1 MIHIFGF
8 LVMGLTMFLILFRPK
23 IAILCS
29 SLLVASEFGLI
40 SVMNYNTISKMMVL
54 LTVLYVVF
62 KFTQWNKV
70 DQRPI
75 ILLVVLFIVNACLLL
90 INKFLEYGFK
100 DFITS
105 FATIS
110 MGVLVYYVNW
120 TEKQRLIGFK
130 ILAWLSVFC
139 VSVGTIEKGTLF
151 DEAGRFS
158 SATSLWH
165 TPAMVGTAALISSLI
180 LSKKYKIS
188 KYKYMVA
195 VNFVIIVMAQVRG
208 ALIFASIILI
218 PFIFEYLK
226 KLKIKQLIFFIIF
239 IPIVIY
245 FLNIAL
251 QPIIERSFTS
261 STGKLN
267 TSGRFEAWEY
277 WWEKSSPYR
286 VLGMGIGSM
295 KTSTDEAI
303 VDNFTAAHNEYLR
316 FIVESGIIGL
326 VIIIVIIYILWRH
339 ILKYNIL
346 NRNNKYILFYMLGF
360 MCLAFTDNV
369 ISSHRVWFIFSLC
382 LSLMSNGNVCLKR
395 KQYVDSIKYSNL
407 SYIKEKNV

>member
-8 LVMGLTMFLILFRPK
+8 IVIGLVIVLMFFRPK

-40 SVMNYNTISKMMVL
+40 SIINYNTISKMIVL
-54 LTVLYVVF
+54 LTILYVLF
-62 KFTQWNKV
+62 KYTQWDRI

-75 ILLVVLFIVNACLLL
+75 ILLVVLLILNICLLS
-90 INKFLEYGFK
+90 INRLSGYSFK

-139 VSVGTIEKGTLF
+139 VLIGTIEKGRLF

-180 LSKKYKIS
+180 LNKKYKIS
-188 KYKYMVA
+188 RYKYMIMI
-195 VNFVIIVMAQVRG
+195 NFVIIVMAQVRG
-208 ALIFASIILI
+208 ALIFAVIILI
-218 PFIFEYLK
+218 PFIFDYLK
-226 KLKIKQLIFFIIF
+226 NLKKKQIIFLIIF
-239 IPIVIY
+239 IPILIY
-245 FLNIAL
+245 FLSIAL
-251 QPIIERSFTS
+251 QPIIERSFS
-261 STGKLN
+261 SSNGELN
-267 TSGRFEAWEY
+267 TSGRLEAWKY
-277 WWEKSSPYR
+277 WWEKSSKYR
-286 VLGMGIGSM
+286 ALGMGIGSM

-326 VIIIVIIYILWRH
+326 IIMTTIIYLLWKH
-339 ILKYNIL
+339 VLKYNIL
-346 NRNNKYILFYMLGF
+346 NKNNKYILFYMLGF

-382 LSLMSNGNVCLKR
+382 LSLMSNGNICLKV
-395 KQYVDSIKYSNL
+395 K
-407 SYIKEKNV
+407 

>member
-1 MIHIFGF
+1 MIHILGF
-8 LVMGLTMFLILFRPK
+8 IVMGLVIILMFFRPK
-23 IAILCS
+23 VAILCS

-40 SVMNYNTISKMMVL
+40 AIINYNTISKMIVL
-54 LTVLYVVF
+54 LTILYVLF
-62 KFTQWNKV
+62 KYTQWERI

-75 ILLVVLFIVNACLLL
+75 ILLVVLLILNICLLS
-90 INKFLEYGFK
+90 INTLSGYSFK

-139 VSVGTIEKGTLF
+139 VLIGTIEKGRLF

-180 LSKKYKIS
+180 LNKKYKIS
-188 KYKYMVA
+188 KYKYMIMI
-195 VNFVIIVMAQVRG
+195 NFVIIAMAQVRG
-208 ALIFASIILI
+208 ALIFAVIILI
-218 PFIFEYLK
+218 PFIFDYLK
-226 KLKIKQLIFFIIF
+226 NLKKKQIIF
-239 IPIVIY
+239 LIISIPILIY

-251 QPIIERSFTS
+251 QPIIERSFS
-261 STGKLN
+261 SSNGELN
-267 TSGRFEAWEY
+267 TSGRLEAWKY
-277 WWEKSSPYR
+277 WWEKSSKYR
-286 VLGMGIGSM
+286 ALGMGIGSM

-326 VIIIVIIYILWRH
+326 IIMTTIIYLLWKH
-339 ILKYNIL
+339 VLKYNIL
-346 NRNNKYILFYMLGF
+346 NKNNKYILFYMLGF

-369 ISSHRVWFIFSLC
+369 ISSYRIWFIFSLC
-382 LSLMSNGNVCLKR
+382 LSLMSNGDICLKV
-395 KQYVDSIKYSNL
+395 K
-407 SYIKEKNV
+407 